1 MNTRWSSESNTAH
14 FRWFEDQNMTINQ
27 VRFLDFSGIE
37 TEIGRSEC
45 TSYERLK
52 ILCEYG
58 IFENK
63 TDALIA
69 RLSNI
74 PPDDKIPV

>member
-1 MNTRWSSESNTAH
+1 
-14 FRWFEDQNMTINQ
+14 MTINQ
-27 VRFLDFSGIE
+27 VRFLDFSGIK

-45 TSYERLK
+45 ACYERLK

-58 IFENK
+58 IFKNK
-63 TDALIA
+63 SDALIA

-74 PPDDKIPV
+74 PPDDNTPV